1 LMVFVASFSEDESA
15 FLRPLF
21 SSAAAAIVV
30 VVFWRFLNCFSIC
43 EVEVC

>member
-21 SSAAAAIVV
+21 SSAAAAIVCPNFAEGV
-30 VVFWRFLNCFSIC
+30 L
-43 EVEVC
+43 